1 MSGTTGG
8 GSADSG
14 QPAARLPGARE
25 SEPQESEA
33 RESDVRH
40 QIGQAVRELLRVAPA
55 VHSTIA
61 GRLTVGPT
69 DLTALDVTTSSA
81 TPLGV
86 VELSQRLGIRSASTT
101 VLVDRLVA
109 SGHLQRKPHP
119 SDRRRTS
126 LSATDSA
133 HHDIRAALGPLIRD
147 LTAITD
153 ELDADAA
160 ATVLAFLRTVI
171 ATLDGFVAGA
181 AGE

>member
-8 GSADSG
+8 QDADS
-14 QPAARLPGARE
+14 RLPDSRNF
-25 SEPQESEA
+25 
-33 RESDVRH
+33 DVRH

-81 TPLGV
+81 IPLGV

-109 SGHLQRKPHP
+109 SGHLQRQPHP
-119 SDRRRTS
+119 SDGRRTS
-126 LSATDSA
+126 LSATQTA

-147 LTAITD
+147 ITSITD
-153 ELDADAA
+153 DLDAEAA

-171 ATLDGFVAGA
+171 ATLDSFVAGA